1 MLELAGKA
9 VLVTG
14 AAMGMG
20 KLEAENFAREGCRV
34 VITDVNEERLAETL
48 EEFKRAGYDVMSY
61 ALDVSDREAC
71 LKLAE
76 DVKRDVGPVDV
87 LVNNAGVVEC
97 GEFLQMSEKS
107 LRWMFDVNLFGQMWM
122 MQAFVPDMVRR
133 RTGFVVNVCS
143 SAGKVGVA
151 RMAGYCATKFAGIGL
166 TDTVRAELRGS
177 GVNFIIVNPGFVQTG
192 MFEGAKLP
200 FITRWIQPHEVADAV
215 LAAVKRNRWEVFIP
229 NLSVR
234 MAALARGLGIPRVS
248 DFLMT
253 ALGGNRSMAEW
264 RGH

>member
-1 MLELAGKA
+1 MRELRGKV

-20 KLEAENFAREGCRV
+20 KLEAQNFAREGCRV
-34 VITDVNEERLAETL
+34 VITDVNEARL
-48 EEFKRAGYDVMSY
+48 EETFEELKRAGYDVASY
-61 ALDVSDREAC
+61 VLDVSDREAC
-71 LKLAE
+71 FELA
-76 DVKRDVGPVDV
+76 DRVRSDVGPMDI
-87 LVNNAGVVEC
+87 LINNAGVVEC

-107 LRWMFDVNLFGQMWM
+107 LRWMFDVNVFGQMWM
-122 MQAFVPDMVRR
+122 MQAFVPDLVRR
-133 RTGFVVNVCS
+133 KTGFVVNICS

-166 TDTVRAELRGS
+166 TDTMRAELHGS

-200 FITRWIQPHEVADAV
+200 FITRWIQPQEVADAV
-215 LAAVKRNRWEVFIP
+215 LEAVKRNRWEVFIP

-234 MAALARGLGIPRVS
+234 MAALARGLGIPKVS